1 MSSERRPIIV
11 KRKKVVSKG
20 HHGGNWKIAYADFM
34 TALMALFLVLWIL
47 SMVPK
52 NELDNIAEYFRTP
65 LAVALAGGDKSTAST
80 SAIPG
85 GGADPTFSEGE
96 RQRLDIRQQSRPSS
110 EIRRLRALRERL
122 EREVRQDP
130 DLRQMSSQ
138 LRTDFIP
145 EGLRIQ
151 LVDTDKRPMF
161 ELGSARLAPY
171 MRDLLQAIAPEL
183 NAVPNAI
190 SLTGH
195 TDNLRY
201 AGGERG
207 YSNWELSADRAN
219 ASRRALVAAGLH
231 ADKLLRVSGMASRV
245 NLEGTQPSDAVNR
258 RISIVVLSERA
269 AEQIRDRGERGASD
283 PVGVIDA
290 AASEESARLSPTQGE
305 NSLMSDALPR
315 VYERTRV
322 GDTGRDQPSPQDVA
336 E

>member
-1 MSSERRPIIV
+1 MSNERRPIIV
-11 KRKKVVSKG
+11 KRKKVVSG
-20 HHGGNWKIAYADFM
+20 APHGGNWKIAYADFM

-52 NELDNIAEYFRTP
+52 NELSHIAEYFRTP
-65 LAVALAGGDKSTAST
+65 LAVAMTGGDKSTAST

-96 RQRLDIRQQSRPSS
+96 ERRLDVRQQSRPSD
-110 EIRRLRALRERL
+110 EMRRLRVLRDRL
-122 EREVRQDP
+122 ERQVREDP
-130 DLRQMSSQ
+130 NLRQMSSQ

-171 MRDLLQAIAPEL
+171 MRDLLQALAPEL

-195 TDNLRY
+195 TDDLRY
-201 AGGERG
+201 AGGEAG

-219 ASRRALVAAGLH
+219 ASRRTLVAAGL
-231 ADKLLRVSGMASRV
+231 DSGKLLRVAGMGSRV
-245 NLEGTQPSDAVNR
+245 NLEGTKPSDAVNR
-258 RISIVVLSERA
+258 RISIVVLSEYA
-269 AEQIRDRGERGASD
+269 AEQIRDQGEAGASSPEGILD
-283 PVGVIDA
+283 STDDTQREG
-290 AASEESARLSPTQGE
+290 LSPTQGAD
-305 NSLMSDALPR
+305 SLMRNALPQ
-315 VYERTRV
+315 VYERT
-322 GDTGRDQPSPQDVA
+322 TGGGEGQDQPSP
-336 E
+336 

>member
-1 MSSERRPIIV
+1 MSERRPIVV

-52 NELDNIAEYFRTP
+52 NELNNIAEYFRTP
-65 LAVALAGGDKSTAST
+65 LAVALTGGDKSSASS

-85 GGADPTFSEGE
+85 GGPDPMFAEGE
-96 RQRLDIRQQSRPSS
+96 QLRMESRQHSRPSD

-122 EREVRQDP
+122 ERQVRADP
-130 DLRQMSSQ
+130 NLRQMSSQ

-171 MRDLLQAIAPEL
+171 MRDLLQALAPEL
-183 NAVPNAI
+183 NDVPNAI

-195 TDNLRY
+195 TDDLRY
-201 AGGERG
+201 AGGEKG

-219 ASRRALVAAGLH
+219 ASRRALVAAGL
-231 ADKLLRVSGMASRV
+231 DSSKLLRVSGMGARV

-269 AEQIRDRGERGASD
+269 AEQIRDQGAPGAST
-283 PVGVIDA
+283 PEGVIDS
-290 AASEESARLSPTQGE
+290 AASTQDATLSPTQGA
-305 NSLMSDALPR
+305 NSLMHNALPQ
-315 VYERTRV
+315 VYERTA
-322 GDTGRDQPSPQDVA
+322 GGGEGQDQSSP
-336 E
+336 

>member
-1 MSSERRPIIV
+1 MSERRPIVV

-65 LAVALAGGDKSTAST
+65 LAVAMTGGDKSTAST

-96 RQRLDIRQQSRPSS
+96 RRRLDIRQQSRPSD

-122 EREVRQDP
+122 EREVREDP
-130 DLRQMSSQ
+130 NLRQMSSQ

-171 MRDLLQAIAPEL
+171 MRDLLQALAPEL
-183 NAVPNAI
+183 NDVPNAI

-195 TDNLRY
+195 TDDLRY
-201 AGGERG
+201 AGGEKG

-219 ASRRALVAAGLH
+219 ASRRALVAAGL
-231 ADKLLRVSGMASRV
+231 DSSKLLRVSGMGARV

-258 RISIVVLSERA
+258 RISIVVLSEHA
-269 AEQIRDRGERGASD
+269 AEQMRDQGEAGAANPETILD
-283 PVGVIDA
+283 GMDDT
-290 AASEESARLSPTQGE
+290 RRDGLSPTQGAD
-305 NSLMSDALPR
+305 SLMRNALPQ
-315 VYERTRV
+315 VYERT
-322 GDTGRDQPSPQDVA
+322 TGGGEGQDQPSP
-336 E
+336 

>member
-52 NELDNIAEYFRTP
+52 NELNHIAEYFRTP
-65 LAVALAGGDKSTAST
+65 LAVAMTGGDKSTAST

-96 RQRLDIRQQSRPSS
+96 ERRLDIRQQSRPSD
-110 EIRRLRALRERL
+110 EMRRLRVLRDRL
-122 EREVRQDP
+122 ERQVREDP
-130 DLRQMSSQ
+130 NLRQMSSQ

-171 MRDLLQAIAPEL
+171 MRDLLQALAPEL
-183 NAVPNAI
+183 NTVPNAI

-195 TDNLRY
+195 TDDLRY
-201 AGGERG
+201 AGGEAG

-219 ASRRALVAAGLH
+219 ASRRTLVAAGL
-231 ADKLLRVSGMASRV
+231 DSGKLLRVAGMGSRV
-245 NLEGTQPSDAVNR
+245 NLEGTKPSDAVNR
-258 RISIVVLSERA
+258 RISIVVLSEHA
-269 AEQIRDRGERGASD
+269 AEQMRDQGEAGAANPETILGGMD
-283 PVGVIDA
+283 DTRRDG
-290 AASEESARLSPTQGE
+290 LSPTQGAD
-305 NSLMSDALPR
+305 SLMRNALPQ
-315 VYERTRV
+315 VYERT
-322 GDTGRDQPSPQDVA
+322 TGGGEGQDQPSP
-336 E
+336 

>member
-47 SMVPK
+47 SMVPE

-65 LAVALAGGDKSTAST
+65 LAVAMTGGDKSTAST

-96 RQRLDIRQQSRPSS
+96 ERRLDIRQQSRPSD
-110 EIRRLRALRERL
+110 EMRRLRVLRDRL
-122 EREVRQDP
+122 ERQVREDP
-130 DLRQMSSQ
+130 NLRQMSSQ

-171 MRDLLQAIAPEL
+171 MRDLLQALAPEL

-195 TDNLRY
+195 TDDLRY
-201 AGGERG
+201 AGGEAG

-219 ASRRALVAAGLH
+219 ASRRTLVAAGL
-231 ADKLLRVSGMASRV
+231 DSGKLLRVAGMGSRV

-258 RISIVVLSERA
+258 RISIVVLSEHA
-269 AEQIRDRGERGASD
+269 AEQMRDQGEAGAGTPETILDSTD
-283 PVGVIDA
+283 DTQREG
-290 AASEESARLSPTQGE
+290 LSPTQGAD
-305 NSLMSDALPR
+305 SLMRNALPQ
-315 VYERTRV
+315 VYERT
-322 GDTGRDQPSPQDVA
+322 TGGGEGQDQPSP
-336 E
+336 

>member
-1 MSSERRPIIV
+1 MSERRPIVV

-65 LAVALAGGDKSTAST
+65 LAVALNGGDKSTAST

-96 RQRLDIRQQSRPSS
+96 RRRLDIRQQSRPSD

-122 EREVRQDP
+122 EREVREDP
-130 DLRQMSSQ
+130 NLRQMSSQ

-171 MRDLLQAIAPEL
+171 MRDLLQALAPEL
-183 NAVPNAI
+183 NDVPNAI

-195 TDNLRY
+195 TDDLRY
-201 AGGERG
+201 AGGEKG

-219 ASRRALVAAGLH
+219 ASRRALVAAGL
-231 ADKLLRVSGMASRV
+231 DSSKLLRVSGMGARV

-269 AEQIRDRGERGASD
+269 AEQIRDQGAPGAST
-283 PVGVIDA
+283 PEGVIDS
-290 AASEESARLSPTQGE
+290 AASTQDATLSPTQGA
-305 NSLMSDALPR
+305 NSLMHNALPQ
-315 VYERTRV
+315 VYERTA
-322 GDTGRDQPSPQDVA
+322 GGGEGQDQSSP
-336 E
+336 